1 MSRPLPEGAGGD
13 EKEEVGPDGAF
24 VVDAGD
30 VGKDGRNVREE
41 AQKQDVGILLGV
53 GLVHNLLEE
62 FGQEFSDGAGEG
74 GKRRL
79 FFAFTSSVSLIS
91 LIRGK

>member
-30 VGKDGRNVREE
+30 VGKDGRNVRER
-41 AQKQDVGILLGV
+41 AQKQDVGIVLYV
-53 GLVHNLLEE
+53 EDVV
-62 FGQEFSDGAGEG
+62 
-74 GKRRL
+74 RR
-79 FFAFTSSVSLIS
+79 
-91 LIRGK
+91 